1 MMGDLS
7 EDFDKKK
14 SHNKRHAG
22 RKAEKKAAKN
32 KHVQDLTP
40 QQRNPKASAF
50 QSAVKAHRKFARSQ
64 DIKSKKHHIPVVD
77 RTPLEPPPVI
87 VAVVGGPRV
96 GKSTLMRCLI
106 KNYTNQRFS
115 EITGPITVVAG
126 KKRRL
131 TFIEVN
137 NDINCM
143 IDIAKVADIVLMLI
157 DATFGIEMEI
167 FEFLE
172 ICRAHGTPRVM
183 GVLNH
188 LDMLKDN
195 KSLKKRKKS
204 LKHRFQ
210 VELYPGAKLFYLSGL
225 IHEEYLKNEIKNL
238 GRFISVMKFRPLTWR
253 TTHPFVIVDRY
264 EDITNPETLRTN
276 PKCDRNVVL
285 YGYVRG
291 IPFHQ
296 SQEVHIPGCG
306 DYKLKDISFL
316 PDPCPLPEHLKKRAL
331 NAKERLTYAP
341 LSGVGGV
348 VYDKDAV
355 YIDLGGS
362 HHGNK
367 NKNVVN
373 ESEDEDDVFQPLL
386 DLQKTTDEKQAQ
398 SQIQLFPQSKFIGND
413 DFNEEGDD
421 TKIHQNGSS
430 TTPPFETVKDSSG
443 RIRRRAIFSDG
454 LDEED
459 SDDDDDEES
468 DTDESTS
475 DGEESD
481 EETGHEMEPPRKK
494 LKSTS
499 HAKEDTHKSSS
510 GSDSEDYDLDAD
522 LKEVQKSQAGQ
533 ESQTESFHANRTE
546 PPAPYKT
553 PHLKNNSNSS
563 VTAKLQGLLEK
574 INTSVSQQ
582 LKTKDTTDMSNE
594 KELSEDRPDEDDS
607 DEDDTDSDEDV
618 KTQYRKM
625 MLKQASSDFYKS
637 QSTVAFLRK
646 FIYMDVKDEEDS
658 SSEED
663 DDDIGGLFYK
673 VSQPKPSKHISQ
685 AAMDEI
691 DTSRYIPPAL
701 RDWSNDE
708 VFNSIKDCF
717 VTGEWK
723 ESENAQTLLNM
734 DDDGDI
740 YGDFEDLESGKKFT
754 ADSADSA
761 EASKEEIDESTVPL
775 SEDKEK
781 SAKEKLIE
789 KKKRLKE
796 MFDAEY
802 DEKGDGDHFD
812 SLKAEMSQ
820 QAQLNRAEFEGLDDE
835 ARVQYEG
842 YRPGMYVRM
851 EFDKFPCEF
860 ITNFNASY
868 PVIVGGL
875 LENESN
881 MGFIR
886 VRIKLHRWYP
896 KILKNRDPLILSLGW
911 RRFQSL
917 MYYAKREDNFRMR
930 SLKYARK
937 YMHVEAMCWGPI
949 TSTNT
954 GFVAFQNITDRVPEF
969 RIAANGVVLEA
980 DQSCKIVKKLKL
992 MGTPEKVLKKTAF
1005 IKDMFHSDT
1014 EIAKFEGAK
1023 IETQSGIR
1031 GIIKKF
1037 QGDRGHFRATFED
1050 VIKMSDVII
1059 LKTWVPLEMAKHCFP
1074 VRTLLL
1080 PPSEKAAWQG
1090 MKTVAQVKKSKGIKN
1105 LANPDSLYTP
1115 ITKRREYV
1123 PLPLK
1128 VPRELQRALP
1138 YSEKPKITPKAAK
1151 EQRVIVVKDPKE
1163 IEMDSFMKRLKT
1175 MMEDKIQKE
1184 EKEKEQRRKKFQ
1196 KDIDDREHMRQV
1208 REKRKKAAACR
1219 FKSKKYGKKDIA

>member
-1 MMGDLS
+1 MGDLS

-14 SHNKRHAG
+14 SHNQRHAG
-22 RKAEKKAAKN
+22 RKAERKAAKN
-32 KHVQDLTP
+32 KHVQELTS

-50 QSAVKAHRKFARSQ
+50 QSAVKAQRKFARSQ

-195 KSLKKRKKS
+195 KSLKKRKKA

-276 PKCDRNVVL
+276 PKCDRDVVL

-296 SQEVHIPGCG
+296 SQPVHIPGCG

-367 NKNVVN
+367 NKNIVN

-413 DFNEEGDD
+413 DFNKEQVDGTNIDKD
-421 TKIHQNGSS
+421 GSS
-430 TTPPFETVKDSSG
+430 RIPPFETVKDSTG

-454 LDEED
+454 LEEEESNNEED
-459 SDDDDDEES
+459 SDSDESMSEEES
-468 DTDESTS
+468 E
-475 DGEESD
+475 
-481 EETGHEMEPPRKK
+481 EETSHEMEPPRKK
-494 LKSTS
+494 SKSTS
-499 HAKEDTHKSSS
+499 HVQEDTNKNSSA
-510 GSDSEDYDLDAD
+510 SDSEDYDLDAD
-522 LKEVQKSQAGQ
+522 LKEVQKSQTGQ
-533 ESQTESFHANRTE
+533 DSQIESLLTNRTE
-546 PPAPYKT
+546 PSALHKT
-553 PHLKNNSNSS
+553 PLLKNNSSSS

-574 INTSVSQQ
+574 INTSTSQQ
-582 LKTKDTTDMSNE
+582 VKSNDTHDMCDE
-594 KELSEDRPDEDDS
+594 KELSEDKPDEEDN
-607 DEDDTDSDEDV
+607 DEDNTDSDEDV
-618 KTQYRKM
+618 KMQYRKM

-646 FIYMDVKDEEDS
+646 FIYTDVKDEEDS

-663 DDDIGGLFYK
+663 DNNIGGLFYK
-673 VSQPKPSKHISQ
+673 VSQSKPNKHLSQ
-685 AAMDEI
+685 APMDEV

-723 ESENAQTLLNM
+723 ESENAQTLLKTGSSTSS
-734 DDDGDI
+734 DQ
-740 YGDFEDLESGKKFT
+740 FEGYDSPASHSASASPT
-754 ADSADSA
+754 SSATSADHSP
-761 EASKEEIDESTVPL
+761 E
-775 SEDKEK
+775 
-781 SAKEKLIE
+781 
-789 KKKRLKE
+789 
-796 MFDAEY
+796 
-802 DEKGDGDHFD
+802 
-812 SLKAEMSQ
+812 
-820 QAQLNRAEFEGLDDE
+820 QAQDRNTL
-835 ARVQYEG
+835 
-842 YRPGMYVRM
+842 
-851 EFDKFPCEF
+851 
-860 ITNFNASY
+860 INFVY
-868 PVIVGGL
+868 P
-875 LENESN
+875 
-881 MGFIR
+881 
-886 VRIKLHRWYP
+886 
-896 KILKNRDPLILSLGW
+896 
-911 RRFQSL
+911 Q
-917 MYYAKREDNFRMR
+917 
-930 SLKYARK
+930 
-937 YMHVEAMCWGPI
+937 
-949 TSTNT
+949 
-954 GFVAFQNITDRVPEF
+954 PEF

-992 MGTPEKVLKKTAF
+992 MGTPEKILKKTAF

-1059 LKTWVPLEMAKHCFP
+1059 LKTWVPLEMARHCFP

-1128 VPRELQRALP
+1128 IPRELQKALP
-1138 YSEKPKITPKAAK
+1138 YSDKPKITPKAAK

-1175 MMEDKIQKE
+1175 MMEDKIQRE
-1184 EKEKEQRRKKFQ
+1184 EKEKEESRKKFK
-1196 KDIDDREHMRQV
+1196 KDIGEREHMRQV

-1219 FKSKKYGKKDIA
+1219 IKSKKYGKKDIV